1 MVNGGKEMI
10 DLNTT
15 IKRVRKI
22 DATDFNDEKV
32 MMDIENGKYYAL
44 NEVGSSIWDK
54 IESNI
59 LVLDIVEKLLEEY
72 DVSKEECIE
81 EVLNYLNK
89 LEEENLIEIYA

>member
-59 LVLDIVEKLLEEY
+59 LVSDIVEKLLEEY